1 MKIAAIAANAAQL
14 VIILV
19 IFFIRGLD
27 LGALVIFLLFLL
39 MSVPFINFL
48 AILFSSRPKPDSS
61 RCDTSENGLVKREAM
76 RIRYPEDHC
85 PILTSGR
92 TPFAVCDLSEGGVR
106 IRASL
111 STPFKKKVRGELQL
125 LCGDRVRFTAT
136 VVRREEGE
144 TVFKFTD
151 SIGTAFLIG
160 EKKAM
165 AAVAEKPPGTI

>member
-1 MKIAAIAANAAQL
+1 
-14 VIILV
+14 
-19 IFFIRGLD
+19 
-27 LGALVIFLLFLL
+27 
-39 MSVPFINFL
+39 
-48 AILFSSRPKPDSS
+48 
-61 RCDTSENGLVKREAM
+61 
-76 RIRYPEDHC
+76 
-85 PILTSGR
+85 
-92 TPFAVCDLSEGGVR
+92 VR
-106 IRASL
+106 IRATL

-136 VVRREEGE
+136 AVRREEGE